1 MNSTDPIHVVCA
13 LPERVPFL
21 SFWEPYATLLLG
33 KEKTIETRRFRW
45 KHGLPGWFVLQV
57 AAGIDGSALG
67 GYARR
72 IQLAQERIGS
82 DRFFTRGKA
91 YALVEVVNCEP
102 HTLEHEH
109 AVCFYAEGRFAWR
122 LGRTLFF
129 AEPFAL
135 QGCRSL
141 GFVDREKVKRS
152 I

>member
-1 MNSTDPIHVVCA
+1 MIDEQAISNT

-33 KEKTIETRRFRW
+33 REKTIETRGFRW

-57 AAGIDGSALG
+57 AAGIDKLALG
-67 GYARR
+67 VYAQR

-91 YALVEVVNCEP
+91 YALVEVVDCEP
-102 HTLEHEH
+102 LTREHEH
-109 AVCFYAEGRFAWR
+109 AACFYAEGRQAWR

-129 AEPFAL
+129 AEPFEL
-135 QGCRSL
+135 RGCQSL
-141 GFVDREKVKRS
+141 AFVDREKVKRA